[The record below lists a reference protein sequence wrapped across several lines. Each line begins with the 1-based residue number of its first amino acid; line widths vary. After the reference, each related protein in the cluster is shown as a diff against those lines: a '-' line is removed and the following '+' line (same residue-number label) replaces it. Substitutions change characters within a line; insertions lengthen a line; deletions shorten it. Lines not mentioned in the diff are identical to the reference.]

1 MKQSLRLGVN
11 IDHVATIRN
20 ARGGR
25 HPDPVRAARLAEAA
39 GADGITA
46 HLREDRRHISDDDIA
61 RLVRELA
68 RPLNLE
74 MAATEEMLAIA
85 LRHKPHAAC
94 LVPEKRAERTTEGG
108 LDVRGGEHHLVGFVQ
123 ELRAAG
129 IRVSLFVEPDPA
141 QLDAARKVGAQVVE
155 LHTGAYCE
163 AAGSERERQLRRLRH
178 AAAQAEALG
187 LECHAGHGLTFDT
200 VGPVA
205 AIATIAEL
213 NIGHFLVGEAIFG
226 GLDSAVRRMRAL
238 MDKARAESVGEEERM
253 ILGIGSDIIDIR
265 RVERTLERFGER
277 FTAAHLHGDRAEEV
291 RSPRQPRRQLR
302 QALRRQGGLLEG
314 ARHRLPRRRVLAR
327 SRRRQPAL
335 GQAHPGAD
343 RRGRRAPGR
352 DHPAGHARP
361 DRPHHH
367 RRFSSSPGHRH
378 HLGRARG
385 ALTSRPSGPCG
396 VGCA

>member
-1 MKQSLRLGVN
+1 MKHPLRLGVN

-25 HPDPVRAARLAEAA
+25 HPDPVRAARMAEAA

-61 RLVRELA
+61 RLVRELT

-74 MAATEEMLAIA
+74 MAATEEMLEIA

-108 LDVRGGEHHLVGFVQ
+108 LDVRAAQHHLVGYVQ

-163 AAGSERERQLRRLRH
+163 TEDSERDRQLRRLRH
-178 AAAQAEALG
+178 AAAHAEAIG

-205 AIATIAEL
+205 AISTIAEL
-213 NIGHFLVGEAIFG
+213 NIGHFLIGEAIFG

-238 MDKARAESVGEEERM
+238 MDKARADS
-253 ILGIGSDIIDIR
+253 I
-265 RVERTLERFGER
+265 GER
-277 FTAAHLHGDRAEEV
+277 SA
-291 RSPRQPRRQLR
+291 
-302 QALRRQGGLLEG
+302 
-314 ARHRLPRRRVLAR
+314 
-327 SRRRQPAL
+327 
-335 GQAHPGAD
+335 
-343 RRGRRAPGR
+343 
-352 DHPAGHARP
+352 
-361 DRPHHH
+361 
-367 RRFSSSPGHRH
+367 
-378 HLGRARG
+378 
-385 ALTSRPSGPCG
+385 
-396 VGCA
+396 